1 MWAHLV
7 QKSASVSRHHAGSAL
22 RGLFHLIY
30 PPACAHCHVRVASH
44 HALCAQCWGDMRLID
59 KPYCPVLGLPFA
71 HDPGEGMVSPQAIAH
86 PPVFDRLRSVAL
98 HEGVAR
104 HLVHDLKY
112 RDRVDL
118 APMMAGWMLR
128 AASVEIAACDAIVC
142 VPLHRMRIFRRM
154 FNQSAELA
162 RHVALQSGKP
172 FFAEALVR
180 RKRTQQQVGL
190 TANQRSLNVRG
201 AFGVPAG
208 LEDLVFGKRLVLV
221 DDVYTTGATVS
232 AATTALKKAGAQDVT
247 VLTFARA
254 LAGPI

>member
-1 MWAHLV
+1 
-7 QKSASVSRHHAGSAL
+7 
-22 RGLFHLIY
+22 
-30 PPACAHCHVRVASH
+30 
-44 HALCAQCWGDMRLID
+44 
-59 KPYCPVLGLPFA
+59 
-71 HDPGEGMVSPQAIAH
+71 MVSPQAIAH

-118 APMMAGWMLR
+118 APMMAGWMVR
-128 AASVEIAACDAIVC
+128 AASAEIAVADAILS

-162 RHVALQSGKP
+162 RHVARQSEKP
-172 FFAEALVR
+172 FLAEALVR

-201 AFGVPAG
+201 AFSVPEG
-208 LEDLVFGKRLVLV
+208 CEDLVFGKRLVLV

-232 AATTALKKAGAQDVT
+232 AATAALKKAGAADVT
-247 VLTFARA
+247 ILTFARA

>member
-1 MWAHLV
+1 
-7 QKSASVSRHHAGSAL
+7 
-22 RGLFHLIY
+22 
-30 PPACAHCHVRVASH
+30 
-44 HALCAQCWGDMRLID
+44 MRLIE

-71 HDPGEGMVSPQAIAH
+71 HDPGEGMMSPQAIAH

-118 APMMAGWMLR
+118 APMMAGWMIR
-128 AASVEIAACDAIVC
+128 AASEEIATADAILA
-142 VPLHRMRIFRRM
+142 VPLHRMRMFQRM

-162 RHVALQSGKP
+162 RHVAGQSGRS
-172 FFAEALVR
+172 FFADALVR

-201 AFGVPAG
+201 AFEVPDG
-208 LEDLVFGKRLVLV
+208 RQDLVFGKRLVLV

-232 AATTALKKAGAQDVT
+232 AATTALKKAGAADVT

>member
-7 QKSASVSRHHAGSAL
+7 QKSASVSRHHAGTVL
-22 RGLFHLIY
+22 RGLFRLIY
-30 PPACAHCHVRVASH
+30 PPACANCHIHVASH
-44 HALCAQCWGDMRLID
+44 HALCPACWGEIRLIE

-86 PPVFDRLRSVAL
+86 PPVFERLRSVAL

-104 HLVHDLKY
+104 HLVHGLKY

-128 AASVEIAACDAIVC
+128 AASLEVAEADAIVA

-162 RHVALQSGKP
+162 RHLSAQSGKP
-172 FFAEALVR
+172 FLADVLVR
-180 RKRTQQQVGL
+180 RKRTRQQVGL

-201 AFGVPAG
+201 AFGVPEG
-208 LEDLVFGKRLVLV
+208 GEDLVFGKRIVLV

-232 AATTALKKAGAQDVT
+232 AATTALKKAGAADVT

>member
-1 MWAHLV
+1 MWAHVV
-7 QKSASVSRHHAGSAL
+7 QKSVSVSRYHAGSVL
-22 RGLFHLIY
+22 RGLFHLVY
-30 PPACAHCHVRVASH
+30 PPACSHCHARVASH
-44 HALCAQCWGDMRLID
+44 HALCAACWGDLRLID
-59 KPYCPVLGLPFA
+59 QPYCPVLGLPFA

-86 PPVFDRLRSVAL
+86 PPAFDRLRSVAL

-112 RDRVDL
+112 RDRGDL

-128 AASVEIAACDAIVC
+128 VASAEIAAADAVLC
-142 VPLHRMRIFRRM
+142 VPLHRMRMFRRM

-162 RHVALQSGKP
+162 RHLSDQSGKP
-172 FFAEALVR
+172 FLANALVR

-190 TANQRSLNVRG
+190 TANQRSLNMRG
-201 AFGVPAG
+201 AFQVPEGA
-208 LEDLVFGKRLVLV
+208 EHLVFGRRLVLV

-232 AATTALKKAGAQDVT
+232 AATSALKKAGAADVT

>member
-7 QKSASVSRHHAGSAL
+7 QKSASVSRHHAGSVL
-22 RGLFHLIY
+22 RGLFHLVY
-30 PPACAHCHVRVASH
+30 PPACAHCHARVAAH
-44 HALCAQCWGDMRLID
+44 QALCAHCWGDLRLIE

-71 HDPGEGMVSPQAIAH
+71 HDPGEGMLSPQAIAH

-128 AASVEIAACDAIVC
+128 AAFPEIAAADAIVAI
-142 VPLHRMRIFRRM
+142 PLHRMRIFRRM

-162 RHVALQSGKP
+162 RHLSHQSGKP
-172 FFAEALVR
+172 FLSHALVR
-180 RKRTQQQVGL
+180 RKRTQQQVRL

-201 AFGVPAG
+201 AFQVPEG
-208 LEDLVFGKRLVLV
+208 TEPLVFGKRLVLV

-232 AATTALKKAGAQDVT
+232 AATSALKKAGVADVT

>member
-1 MWAHLV
+1 
-7 QKSASVSRHHAGSAL
+7 
-22 RGLFHLIY
+22 
-30 PPACAHCHVRVASH
+30 
-44 HALCAQCWGDMRLID
+44 MRLIE
-59 KPYCPVLGLPFA
+59 KPHCPVLGLPFA
-71 HDPGEGMVSPQAIAH
+71 HDPGDGIVSPQAIAH

-118 APMMAGWMLR
+118 APMMAGWMIR
-128 AASVEIAACDAIVC
+128 AASAEIVGADAILA
-142 VPLHRMRIFRRM
+142 VPLHRMRMFRRM

-162 RHVALQSGKP
+162 RHVADQAGKP
-172 FFAEALVR
+172 FLGQALVR
-180 RKRTQQQVGL
+180 RKRTAQQVGL

-201 AFGVPAG
+201 AFEVPDG
-208 LEDLVFGKRLVLV
+208 RQDLVFGKRLVLV

-232 AATTALKKAGAQDVT
+232 AATTALKKAGAADVT

>member
-1 MWAHLV
+1 M
-7 QKSASVSRHHAGSAL
+7 L
-22 RGLFHLIY
+22 RGLFHLLY
-30 PPACAHCHVRVASH
+30 PPACAHCHQRLAGH
-44 HALCAQCWGDMRLID
+44 HALCARCWGDLRLIE
-59 KPYCPVLGLPFA
+59 KPYCPILGLPFA

-112 RDRVDL
+112 RDRADL
-118 APMMAGWMLR
+118 APMMASWMVR
-128 AASVEIAACDAIVC
+128 AGSAEIAAADAILC
-142 VPLHRMRIFRRM
+142 VPLHRMRMFSRM

-162 RHVALQSGKP
+162 RHVARQSGKP
-172 FFAEALVR
+172 FLGGALVR

-201 AFGVPAG
+201 AFLVPEG
-208 LEDLVFGKRLVLV
+208 CEDLVFGKRLVLI

-232 AATTALKKAGAQDVT
+232 AATSALKKAGATDVT

>member
-1 MWAHLV
+1 
-7 QKSASVSRHHAGSAL
+7 
-22 RGLFHLIY
+22 
-30 PPACAHCHVRVASH
+30 
-44 HALCAQCWGDMRLID
+44 MRLIE

-71 HDPGEGMVSPQAIAH
+71 HDPGDGMVSPQAVAH

-118 APMMAGWMLR
+118 APMMAGWMIR
-128 AASVEIAACDAIVC
+128 AASAEIVGADAILA
-142 VPLHRMRIFRRM
+142 VPLHRMRMFRRM

-162 RHVALQSGKP
+162 RHVADQAGKP
-172 FFAEALVR
+172 FLGQALVR
-180 RKRTQQQVGL
+180 RKRTAQQVGL

-201 AFGVPAG
+201 AFEVPDG
-208 LEDLVFGKRLVLV
+208 RQDLVFGKRLVLV

-232 AATTALKKAGAQDVT
+232 AATTALKKAGAADVT

>member
-30 PPACAHCHVRVASH
+30 PPACAHCHARVASH

-162 RHVALQSGKP
+162 RHVARQSGKP
-172 FFAEALVR
+172 FFAEVLLR

>member
-7 QKSASVSRHHAGSAL
+7 QKSASVSRHHAATVL
-22 RGLFHLIY
+22 RGLFHLVY
-30 PPACAHCHVRVASH
+30 PPACAHCHGHVASH
-44 HALCAQCWGDMRLID
+44 HALCPRCWGEMRLIE

-71 HDPGEGMVSPQAIAH
+71 RDPGEGMVSPQAIAH

-118 APMMAGWMLR
+118 APMMAGWMVR
-128 AASVEIAACDAIVC
+128 AASAEITAADAILS
-142 VPLHRMRIFRRM
+142 VPLHRMRMFRRM

-162 RHVALQSGKP
+162 RHVARQSDRP
-172 FFAEALVR
+172 FLAEALVR

-201 AFGVPAG
+201 AFSVPEG
-208 LEDLVFGKRLVLV
+208 CEDLVFGKRLVLV

-232 AATTALKKAGAQDVT
+232 AATAALKKAGAADVT
-247 VLTFARA
+247 ILTFARA

>member
-1 MWAHLV
+1 M
-7 QKSASVSRHHAGSAL
+7 QKSAAVSRHHAGSAL

-30 PPACAHCHVRVASH
+30 PPACAHCHARVASH

-71 HDPGEGMVSPQAIAH
+71 HDPGEGMVSPQAIAQ

-128 AASVEIAACDAIVC
+128 A
-142 VPLHRMRIFRRM
+142 
-154 FNQSAELA
+154 
-162 RHVALQSGKP
+162 
-172 FFAEALVR
+172 
-180 RKRTQQQVGL
+180 
-190 TANQRSLNVRG
+190 
-201 AFGVPAG
+201 
-208 LEDLVFGKRLVLV
+208 
-221 DDVYTTGATVS
+221 
-232 AATTALKKAGAQDVT
+232 
-247 VLTFARA
+247 
-254 LAGPI
+254 

>member
-7 QKSASVSRHHAGSAL
+7 QKSASVSRHHAATML
-22 RGLFHLIY
+22 RGLFHLVY
-30 PPACAHCHVRVASH
+30 PPACAHCHGHVASH
-44 HALCAQCWGDMRLID
+44 HALCPRCWGEMRLIE

-118 APMMAGWMLR
+118 APMMAGWMVR
-128 AASVEIAACDAIVC
+128 AASAEIAASDAILS

-162 RHVALQSGKP
+162 GHVARQSDKP
-172 FFAEALVR
+172 FLAEALVR

-201 AFGVPAG
+201 AFSVPEG
-208 LEDLVFGKRLVLV
+208 CEDLVFGKRLVLV

-232 AATTALKKAGAQDVT
+232 AATAALKKAGAADVT
-247 VLTFARA
+247 ILTFARA

>member
-7 QKSASVSRHHAGSAL
+7 QKSASVSRHHAGTVL
-22 RGLFHLIY
+22 RGLFQLVY
-30 PPACAHCHVRVASH
+30 PPACAHCHGRVASH
-44 HALCAQCWGDMRLID
+44 HALCPACWREMRLIE
-59 KPYCPVLGLPFA
+59 KPYCPGLGLPFA
-71 HDPGEGMVSPQAIAH
+71 HDPGEGMVSPQAIAY

-128 AASVEIAACDAIVC
+128 AASADIAAADGILA
-142 VPLHRMRIFRRM
+142 VPLHRMRMFRRM

-162 RHVALQSGKP
+162 RHLARQSGKP
-172 FFAEALVR
+172 FLADALVR

-201 AFGVPAG
+201 AFEVPEG
-208 LEDLVFGKRLVLV
+208 REDLVFGKRLVLI

-232 AATTALKKAGAQDVT
+232 AATTALKKAGAADVT

>member
-7 QKSASVSRHHAGSAL
+7 QKSASVSRYHAGMVL
-22 RGLFHLIY
+22 RGLFHLVY
-30 PPACAHCHVRVASH
+30 PPACAHCHALVASH
-44 HALCAQCWGDMRLID
+44 HALCAVCWGQMRLIE
-59 KPYCPVLGLPFA
+59 KPFCPVLGLPFA

-118 APMMAGWMLR
+118 APMMAGWMVR
-128 AASVEIAACDAIVC
+128 AASEEVAAADAIVA
-142 VPLHRMRIFRRM
+142 VPLHRIRMFRRM

-162 RHVALQSGKP
+162 RHVSRQSDRP
-172 FFAEALVR
+172 FLAEALVR

-201 AFGVPAG
+201 AFSVPEG
-208 LEDLVFGKRLVLV
+208 REELVFGKRLVLI

-232 AATTALKKAGAQDVT
+232 AATSALKKAGAADVT

>member
-7 QKSASVSRHHAGSAL
+7 QKSASVSRYHAGAML
-22 RGLFHLIY
+22 RGLFHLVY
-30 PPACAHCHVRVASH
+30 PPACAHCHAQVATH
-44 HALCAQCWGDMRLID
+44 NALCAGCWGNLRLIE

-71 HDPGEGMVSPQAIAH
+71 HDPGDGLISPQAIAR

-128 AASVEIAACDAIVC
+128 AAAAEVDAADAVVA
-142 VPLHRMRIFRRM
+142 VPLHRMRMFRRM

-162 RHVALQSGKP
+162 RHLSRMSGKSFLP
-172 FFAEALVR
+172 EVLER

-201 AFGVPAG
+201 AFLVPEG
-208 LEDLVFGKRLVLV
+208 REHLVFGKRLVLV

-232 AATTALKKAGAQDVT
+232 AATTALRKAGAADVT

>member
-1 MWAHLV
+1 
-7 QKSASVSRHHAGSAL
+7 
-22 RGLFHLIY
+22 
-30 PPACAHCHVRVASH
+30 
-44 HALCAQCWGDMRLID
+44 MRLIE

-71 HDPGEGMVSPQAIAH
+71 HDPGDGMVSPQAIAH

-118 APMMAGWMLR
+118 APMMAGWMIR
-128 AASVEIAACDAIVC
+128 AASAEIVGADAILA
-142 VPLHRMRIFRRM
+142 VPLHRMRMFRRM

-162 RHVALQSGKP
+162 RHVADQAGKP
-172 FFAEALVR
+172 FLGQALVR
-180 RKRTQQQVGL
+180 RKRTAQQVGL

-201 AFGVPAG
+201 AFEVPDG
-208 LEDLVFGKRLVLV
+208 RQDLIFGKRLVLV

-232 AATTALKKAGAQDVT
+232 AATTALKKAGAADVT

>member
-1 MWAHLV
+1 M
-7 QKSASVSRHHAGSAL
+7 L
-22 RGLFHLIY
+22 RGLFQLVY
-30 PPACAHCHVRVASH
+30 PPACAHCHTRVARH
-44 HALCAQCWGDMRLID
+44 RALCPACWTDLRLIE
-59 KPYCPVLGLPFA
+59 KPYCPILGLPFA
-71 HDPGEGMVSPQAIAH
+71 HHPGEDMVSPQAIAH

-118 APMMAGWMLR
+118 APMMAGWMVR
-128 AASVEIAACDAIVC
+128 AASTEIAQADAILA
-142 VPLHRMRIFRRM
+142 VPLHRMRMFRRM

-162 RHVALQSGKP
+162 RHVAEQAGKP
-172 FFAEALVR
+172 FLAHALVR

-201 AFGVPAG
+201 AFQVPEGAAP
-208 LEDLVFGKRLVLV
+208 LVFGKRLVLV

-232 AATTALKKAGAQDVT
+232 AATSALKKAGAADVT

>member
-1 MWAHLV
+1 MWGHLV
-7 QKSASVSRHHAGSAL
+7 QKSASVSRHHAGTVL
-22 RGLFHLIY
+22 RGLFQLVY
-30 PPACAHCHVRVASH
+30 PPACAHCHGRVASH
-44 HALCAQCWGDMRLID
+44 HALCPACWREMRLIE
-59 KPYCPVLGLPFA
+59 KPFCPVLGLPFA

-86 PPVFDRLRSVAL
+86 PPAFDRLRSVAL

-118 APMMAGWMLR
+118 APMMAGWMVR
-128 AASVEIAACDAIVC
+128 AASAEIAEADAILA
-142 VPLHRMRIFRRM
+142 VPLHRMRMFRRM

-162 RHVALQSGKP
+162 RHVSLQSGKP
-172 FFAEALVR
+172 FLADGLVR

-190 TANQRSLNVRG
+190 TANQRSLNVKG
-201 AFGVPAG
+201 AFGVPEG
-208 LEDLVFGKRLVLV
+208 RENLVVGKRLVLI

-232 AATTALKKAGAQDVT
+232 AATTALKKAGAADVT

>member
-7 QKSASVSRHHAGSAL
+7 QKSASVSRHHAGSVL
-22 RGLFHLIY
+22 RGLFHLVY
-30 PPACAHCHVRVASH
+30 PPACAHCHARVASH
-44 HALCAQCWGDMRLID
+44 HALCAVCWGEMRLIE

-71 HDPGEGMVSPQAIAH
+71 HDPSDGMVSPQAIAH

-118 APMMAGWMLR
+118 APMMAGWMIR
-128 AASVEIAACDAIVC
+128 AASAEIVGADAILA
-142 VPLHRMRIFRRM
+142 VPPHRMRMFRRM

-162 RHVALQSGKP
+162 RHVADQAGKP
-172 FFAEALVR
+172 FLGQALVR
-180 RKRTQQQVGL
+180 RKRTAQQVGL

-201 AFGVPAG
+201 AFEVPDG
-208 LEDLVFGKRLVLV
+208 RQDLVFGKRLVLV

-232 AATTALKKAGAQDVT
+232 AATTALKKAGAADVT